1 MKVTRK
7 MLANYLGIHPNKCK
21 PFYDEYLSLAN
32 NGRDYLTLSDVARV
46 DGVTLATV
54 VEIMGLRSVI
64 NISAFDTRVEQT
76 KSN

>member
-21 PFYDEYLSLAN
+21 PFYDDYLRLAD

-46 DGVTLATV
+46 DGIPLISV
-54 VEIMGLRSVI
+54 VEIMGLKSVV
-64 NISAFDTRVEQT
+64 NLSAFDTRVGQT
-76 KSN
+76 KAN